1 MMMHYIMKQL
11 LLLQSADTSL
21 NIMVE
26 RLDNMSSFIIGLGTS
41 VEDIVTSVDSAA
53 IDLRNLIGRIE
64 AGEGA
69 LGALIADESVYDSIK
84 TIVSNL
90 TGTTYSAKLG
100 ADAFAEN
107 MEALKHNWLFKG
119 YFEDR
124 GYWSQTE
131 YENKLNAQIESIEQ
145 SKKELEVKIQRL
157 EELEKKLSQND
168 N

>member
-1 MMMHYIMKQL
+1 
-11 LLLQSADTSL
+11 
-21 NIMVE
+21 
-26 RLDNMSSFIIGLGTS
+26 LDLGTS
-41 VEDIVTSVDSAA
+41 VEDIVSNVDSAA

-90 TGTTYSAKLG
+90 TNTTYSAKLG
-100 ADAFAEN
+100 ADSFAEN

-131 YENKLNAQIESIEQ
+131 YENKLDAQLESIEQ
-145 SKKELEVKIQRL
+145 SKKELEAKIQRL
-157 EELEKKLSQND
+157 EELEKKLSQN
-168 N
+168 NNY